1 MALPPYPLVDSVVYG
16 PFASRRLG
24 QSLGV
29 NILPFGVKVCA
40 FNCNY
45 CQCGWTFELADEATL
60 ASWTWPAAAEVA
72 EGLERRLKELAAAK
86 AKIDA
91 LTIAG
96 NGEPT
101 LHPDFARVVEEIVAA
116 RDRSAKGIPVHILT
130 NGANLLKPGVA
141 EGLNLLDERHVKL
154 DAGTES
160 TFLEMNSP
168 TEDIGIWDVMRGVKG
183 LTDFVVQAMFT
194 RGRRDNSTPAEVD
207 AWIEAVKRIKARTE
221 LPVCVGFGVKTA
233 EQASAI
239 AAAAD
244 GVGLC
249 GWGWRDPQQQIRLR
263 REHCGT
269 SDYAIW
275 DMPSGMC
282 SPPTA

>member
-1 MALPPYPLVDSVVYG
+1 MALPAYPLVDSVVYG

-45 CQCGWTFELADEATL
+45 CQCGWTFELADQTTL
-60 ASWTWPAAAEVA
+60 ASWTWPTPAEVA
-72 EGLERRLKELAAAK
+72 EGVERRLKELAAAGTK
-86 AKIDA
+86 LDA

-101 LHPDFARVVEEIVAA
+101 LHPDFARVVEEVVGA

-207 AWIEAVKRIKARTE
+207 AWIEAVKRIKPKRVDVYSISREPADAQILAVDGERLQEIANLCEKRT
-221 LPVCVGFGVKTA
+221 GIATA
-233 EQASAI
+233 A
-239 AAAAD
+239 
-244 GVGLC
+244 
-249 GWGWRDPQQQIRLR
+249 
-263 REHCGT
+263 
-269 SDYAIW
+269 Y
-275 DMPSGMC
+275 
-282 SPPTA
+282 